1 MKILFLAG
9 CIEPGRSGVGDYTRL
24 LAASCVKFGNTCAI
38 VAVNDP
44 YVTEVRRETLYV
56 EGGLIELLRCN
67 GRLGYEGSAKAIG
80 AMINSINPCWVSVQF
95 VPYAFERRGFI
106 WPHLKPLVDLLRS
119 FQVHIMFHELWIGEY
134 REAPL
139 KEIVV
144 GAVQRAMIKWLMK
157 RVSALSVHTST
168 LLYQSILQR
177 ADISA
182 KVLPMF
188 GTVQAGMINADV
200 WLFPLFQTHGIP
212 VTRESRADYWLM
224 GLFGSIHP
232 GFSFDETL
240 FELRQA
246 AAERKQTVLLLS
258 IGDAG
263 PGSKLWN
270 EMEQKHGSHIHFVS
284 LGRQSEER
292 VSHVFNSMDL
302 GLSSTPLDI
311 IGKSSSVAA
320 MLEHGLPVLVMDDG
334 SSDSPAHESLPV
346 GIFSRRQFFP
356 GKVYLSPFP
365 RRRRVGVDDTA
376 RRFLSSLDGIQP
388 PSQAILSHAAT
399 FATQ

>member
-1 MKILFLAG
+1 M
-9 CIEPGRSGVGDYTRL
+9 GDYTRL
-24 LAASCVKFGNTCAI
+24 LAASCVKLGNGCAI

-44 YVTEVRRETLYV
+44 YVTEVRRETLCV
-56 EGGLIELLRCN
+56 EGGLIELLRCH
-67 GRLGYEGSAKAIG
+67 GRFGHYGSAEAVRT
-80 AMINSINPCWVSVQF
+80 MTNNFNPSWVSLQF
-95 VPYAFERRGFI
+95 VPYAFEPRGFI
-106 WPHLKPLVDLLRS
+106 WPQLKPLVDLLRS
-119 FQVHIMFHELWIGEY
+119 CRVHIMFHELWIGEY

-157 RVSALSVHTST
+157 RVRPLSVHTST
-168 LLYQSILQR
+168 ALYQAILQR

-188 GTVQAGMINADV
+188 GTVQAGMIDADE

-224 GLFGSIHP
+224 GFFGSIHH
-232 GFSFDETL
+232 GFV
-240 FELRQA
+240 FEEMLVELTQA
-246 AAERKQTVLLLS
+246 AVERKQTVLLLS
-258 IGDAG
+258 IGDPV
-263 PGSKLWN
+263 PGSTLWN
-270 EMEQKHGSHIHFVS
+270 EMEQKHRSHIRFVS

-292 VSHVFNSMDL
+292 VSHIFNSMDL

-334 SSDSPAHESLPV
+334 SSVRPAHESLPE
-346 GIFSRRQFFP
+346 GIFSRRQFFA
-356 GKVYLSPFP
+356 GKVYLTAFP
-365 RRRRVGVDDTA
+365 RRRRVGVADTA

-388 PSQAILSHAAT
+388 PSEALLSHAAT
-399 FATQ
+399 FATL